1 MNEFIYYHD
10 LIPHSSYGNDEILL
24 NKDMD
29 LFTKTIYKDGYSIID
44 IDDTQDKL
52 KQLLADEI
60 CTITGKQIN
69 LDDYHTIITEEENT
83 KILNSM
89 PYKKNKLPEIA
100 TYLEKL
106 ISDTLKYK
114 VKIFN
119 DDLWVRICRPSSYY
133 KSDFN
138 PYHRD
143 VYLDFYRNTVNIYL
157 PISGSN
163 EKSSLTIQPGSH
175 KWNENMTRTTRGGSI
190 VQNKKY
196 SVDAIV
202 ASKIELKMIRPNPAY
217 NQLLLFSPY
226 LIHGGA
232 RNENHTTRFSLE
244 VRFIKEDESLKQEL
258 LFVDFLKNRTWR

>member
-1 MNEFIYYHD
+1 MAREFIYYED

-24 NKDMD
+24 NKDTD
-29 LFTKTIYKDGYSIID
+29 LFNKTYEEGYTIID
-44 IDDTQDKL
+44 IDAQDKL
-52 KQLLADEI
+52 KQLLIDEI
-60 CTITGKQIN
+60 YTITGKQIK
-69 LDDYHTIITEEENT
+69 LDDYHREITNEQHT
-83 KILNSM
+83 QILNSM
-89 PYKKNKLPEIA
+89 PYKKNKLPEFA
-100 TYLEKL
+100 SYLEKVV
-106 ISDTLKYK
+106 SDTLQYK

-143 VYLDFYRNTVNIYL
+143 IYLDFYRNTANIYL
-157 PISGSN
+157 PISGSD

-175 KWNENMTRTTRGGSI
+175 KWNENMTRITRGGS
-190 VQNKKY
+190 VVHNKKY

-202 ASKIELKMIRPNPAY
+202 ASKIELHMIRPNPAY

-232 RNENHTTRFSLE
+232 RNDNDITRFSLE
-244 VRFIKEDESLKQEL
+244 VRFIKEESIEQEL
-258 LFVDFLKNRTWR
+258 LFVDFLKFRNWR